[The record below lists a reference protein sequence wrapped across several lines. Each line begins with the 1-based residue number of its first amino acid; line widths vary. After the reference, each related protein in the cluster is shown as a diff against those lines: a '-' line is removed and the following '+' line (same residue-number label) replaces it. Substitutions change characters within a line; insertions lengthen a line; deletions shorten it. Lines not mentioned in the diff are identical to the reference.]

1 MIKRCKVL
9 LCLILT
15 FASCFAIFSIN
26 NKFNYKTLNDNKV
39 SIYLN
44 NEKKDN
50 IPSKNE
56 AIFSKAICDDDV
68 SVSWD
73 NDSWGL
79 LVSNLNK
86 KVKCNL
92 YFYSGPTEFD
102 FDYTGD
108 EQFFTAPI
116 TGNYKVELWGA
127 SGGGVDIDD
136 VNYQG
141 GLGGYT
147 SGIINLAEN
156 QTLYVYVGGST
167 SSYTG
172 GYNGGANGGS
182 GDDGKYTGGGG
193 ATDIRINNGTWND
206 FNSLK
211 SRIMV
216 AAGGAGTG
224 YYCGNTVIGGISGG
238 LNGYSGNI
246 VHCYS
251 AELDINHIIATAGTQ
266 NSGGY
271 GCQSCRKYTDANG
284 YFGYSTPTSY
294 IYGTGGGSG
303 YYGGGTGGS
312 TDNNVSSG
320 AGGSSFISGHNG
332 CDAIKKES
340 TEDNIIHTGQSIHYS
355 GLYFT
360 NTVMIDGNGYNWTSE
375 KGDYI
380 GMPSHDESTKMV
392 GNLGNGYAK
401 ITLLVD

>member
-1 MIKRCKVL
+1 MIKKCKVL
-9 LCLILT
+9 LCLILIFT
-15 FASCFAIFSIN
+15 SCFAIFSIKN
-26 NKFNYKTLNDNKV
+26 EFSYKTLNDNKV
-39 SIYLN
+39 SIYFN

-56 AIFSKAICDDDV
+56 AIFSKSICDDDV

-79 LVSNLNK
+79 LISNLSK

-102 FDYTGD
+102 FDYTGA

-127 SGGGVDIDD
+127 SGGSYDEE
-136 VNYQG
+136 YHG
-141 GLGGYT
+141 GYGGYT

-156 QTLYVYVGGST
+156 QTLYIYVGASNICKEGT
-167 SSYTG
+167 TGYTDIAF
-172 GYNGGANGGS
+172 NGGGRS
-182 GDDGKYTGGGG
+182 GDYSWEERYFCGGGG
-193 ATDIRINNGTWND
+193 ATDVRLYNGIWNN

-216 AAGGAGTG
+216 AGGGGGADWYTSYYSAVGGSAGG
-224 YYCGNTVIGGISGG
+224 
-238 LNGYSGNI
+238 L
-246 VHCYS
+246 
-251 AELDINHIIATAGTQ
+251 E
-266 NSGGY
+266 
-271 GCQSCRKYTDANG
+271 
-284 YFGYSTPTSY
+284 SY
-294 IYGTGGGSG
+294 IGYKNQAAEVVLNSSSQKSGHLFGIGKDSATNGGGGG
-303 YYGGGTGGS
+303 YYGGNAANWTG
-312 TDNNVSSG
+312 G

-375 KGDYI
+375 KGDCI